1 MLIRIFQRKTQSTSF
16 IPEIDGL
23 RFFAIITVMVYHMN
37 TAFSRS
43 LGLEDFAMETM
54 GGQWN
59 TFSPAWWIIRLDLG
73 VKVFFSIS
81 GMVLALPFLK
91 TMLAGGRPIDLKD
104 YYYRRLTRLEPPF
117 IISLLF
123 FFLVHLFVL
132 NADLGKLLPS
142 LLTGVLYAHKLVYGT
157 PNPINPVT
165 WSLETEAQFYLMV
178 PLLFAVMTRYDGR
191 WMRISLISALIIFSL
206 WFKHY
211 FYTANI
217 KEVQATIFY
226 YLTNFMTGV
235 LFAWMYLRRD
245 NWFRTKSLSGD
256 LVGLLSLFLL
266 FFFYKPQFK
275 PLYNLAFN
283 AATFGLMFGVFKGSA
298 FNWFFTRPIIY
309 IIGGMCYSI
318 YLLHYAMLHLLTRLT
333 SGISLHQGYIYDL
346 FLQLMILLPVVLV
359 VCGAFFLLVEKPCM
373 DKHWPQKLMA
383 WWRSRKLK
391 RAS

>member
-43 LGLEDFAMETM
+43 LGFEDFAMEAM

-91 TMLAGGRPIDLKD
+91 TMLSGGRPIDLKD

-132 NADLGKLLPS
+132 HADLWKLLHS
-142 LLTGVLYAHKLVYGT
+142 LFVGLFYGHNLVYGT

-178 PLLFAVMTRYDGR
+178 PLLFAVMSRYDGR
-191 WMRISLISALIIFSL
+191 WMRISLISVLIIFSL

-235 LFAWMYLRRD
+235 LFAWMYLRKD
-245 NWFRTKSLSGD
+245 AFFRTKSLSGD
-256 LVGLLSLFLL
+256 LAGSISLFLL
-266 FFFYKPQFK
+266 FFCYKPQFK

-283 AATFGLMFGVFKGSA
+283 AATFGLMFGVFKGRA
-298 FNWFFTRPIIY
+298 FNWLFTRPIIY

-318 YLLHYAMLHLLTRLT
+318 YLLHYAMLHLLTRFT
-333 SGISLHQGYIYDL
+333 SGITLNQGYIYDL
-346 FLQLMILLPVVLV
+346 LLQLVILIPVVLV
-359 VCGAFFLLVEKPCM
+359 ICGVFYLLVEKPCM

-383 WWRSRKLK
+383 WWRSRMLK